1 MIESLLER
9 DENRIRAAISDYRKT
24 HSSDELFLE
33 VARFAVMAYAPSQH
47 SKHALLAC
55 LSAHDIR
62 EECVD
67 SDASRG
73 SSRWDAL
80 LTECAIYTAQSR
92 QPWSEPPMLDPPP
105 IEDGQRGDVEE
116 LRAAVSEGDRLR
128 AGRWLAKRIDDSDLA
143 RDYFTVAADDFE
155 DLGHKV
161 IVARAAWRL
170 AEILG
175 DKGRFAVLRLGIWEM
190 CAYKGPRYQ
199 ERGARAELAALVENA
214 LAERGAID
222 AMHNVFL
229 FDAAI
234 GTPVEERVCDYLGSL
249 PMKHGSA
256 FTSRRDVPIYH
267 LARDYGAYLKSFAVT
282 KRLRDIRILDAAKYN
297 LEHGSSF
304 EDYSFA

>member
-1 MIESLLER
+1 MIDALLER
-9 DENRIRAAISDYRKT
+9 DENRIRATISDYRKT
-24 HSSDELFLE
+24 HSIDELFLD
-33 VARFAVMAYAPSQH
+33 VTRFAVMAYAPSQH

-62 EECVD
+62 EECGD
-67 SDASRG
+67 
-73 SSRWDAL
+73 RWDSL
-80 LTECAIYTAQSR
+80 LTECAIYAAQSR
-92 QPWSEPPMLDPPP
+92 QPWSEPPILDPPP
-105 IEDGQRGDVEE
+105 IAADQRGDVEE
-116 LRAAVSEGDRLR
+116 LRAAVAAGDRLR
-128 AGRWLAKRIDDSDLA
+128 AERWLAKRIDDPALE

-175 DKGRFAVLRLGIWEM
+175 EKGRFAVLRLGVWEM
-190 CAYKGPRYQ
+190 CAYKGPAYQ
-199 ERGARAELAALVENA
+199 ERGARAELTALIDNA
-214 LAERGAID
+214 LAEGGSVE

-249 PMKHGSA
+249 PMKRGDA
-256 FTSRRDVPIYH
+256 FTSRRDVPIYR

-282 KRLRDIRILDAAKYN
+282 KRQRDIRILDAAKYN
-297 LEHGSSF
+297 LEHGASF
-304 EDYSFA
+304 EEFSFA

>member
-24 HSSDELFLE
+24 HSSDELFLA

-47 SKHALLAC
+47 SKHALISC

-62 EECVD
+62 EECGD
-67 SDASRG
+67 
-73 SSRWDAL
+73 RWDAL
-80 LTECAIYTAQSR
+80 LTECAIYAAQSR
-92 QPWSEPPMLDPPP
+92 QPWSEPPILDPPP

-116 LRAAVSEGDRLR
+116 LRAAVADGDRLR
-128 AGRWLAKRIDDSDLA
+128 AERWLAKRIDDSDLE
-143 RDYFTVAADDFE
+143 RDYFKVAVDDFE
-155 DLGHKV
+155 DLGHKL

-190 CAYKGPRYQ
+190 CAYRGPRYQ
-199 ERGARAELAALVENA
+199 ERGSRAELAALVENA
-214 LAERGAID
+214 LAEGGSAD

-229 FDAAI
+229 FDAAV
-234 GTPVEERVCDYLGSL
+234 GTPVEERVFDYLGSL
-249 PMKHGSA
+249 PMKPGTA

>member
-9 DENRIRAAISDYRKT
+9 DENRIRAAISDYRKM
-24 HSSDELFLE
+24 HSSDELFLA

-47 SKHALLAC
+47 SKHALISC

-62 EECVD
+62 EECGD
-67 SDASRG
+67 
-73 SSRWDAL
+73 RWDAL
-80 LTECAIYTAQSR
+80 LTECAIYAAQSR
-92 QPWSEPPMLDPPP
+92 QPWSEPPILDPPP

-116 LRAAVSEGDRLR
+116 LRAAVADGDRLR
-128 AGRWLAKRIDDSDLA
+128 AERWLAKRIDDSDLE
-143 RDYFTVAADDFE
+143 RDYFAVAADDFE
-155 DLGHKV
+155 DLGHKL
-161 IVARAAWRL
+161 IVAHAAWRL

-175 DKGRFAVLRLGIWEM
+175 DKGRFAVLRIGIWEM

-199 ERGARAELAALVENA
+199 ERGSRAELAALVENA
-214 LAERGAID
+214 LAEGGSVD

-234 GTPVEERVCDYLGSL
+234 GTPVEERVFDYLGSL
-249 PMKHGSA
+249 SMKPGTA

>member
-1 MIESLLER
+1 MIEALLER

-62 EECVD
+62 EECGD
-67 SDASRG
+67 
-73 SSRWDAL
+73 RWDAL

-92 QPWSEPPMLDPPP
+92 QPWSEPPILDPPP
-105 IEDGQRGDVEE
+105 IEEGQRGDVEE
-116 LRAAVSEGDRLR
+116 LRAAVAAGDRLR
-128 AGRWLAKRIDDSDLA
+128 AERWLAKRIDDRDLE
-143 RDYFTVAADDFE
+143 RDYLTVAADDFE
-155 DLGHKV
+155 DLGHKT
-161 IVARAAWRL
+161 IVARGAWRL
-170 AEILG
+170 AGILG
-175 DKGRFAVLRLGIWEM
+175 EKGRFAVLRLGIWEM
-190 CAYKGPRYQ
+190 CAYKGERYE
-199 ERGARAELAALVENA
+199 ERGTRAELAALVDNA
-214 LAERGAID
+214 LAEGGSVD

-234 GTPVEERVCDYLGSL
+234 GTPAEARVSDYLGSL
-249 PMKHGSA
+249 PMKQGEA
-256 FTSRRDVPIYH
+256 FTSRRDVPIYR
-267 LARDYGAYLKSFAVT
+267 LARDYAAYLKSFAVT